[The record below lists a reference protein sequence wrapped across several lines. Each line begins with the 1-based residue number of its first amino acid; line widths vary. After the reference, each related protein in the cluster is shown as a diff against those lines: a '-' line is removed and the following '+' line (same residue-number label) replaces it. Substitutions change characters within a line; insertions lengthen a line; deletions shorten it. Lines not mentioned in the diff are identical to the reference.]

1 MQKTAKKFLSMLLA
15 LMMVLSILPTAVFA
29 TEQATVAAPLDSIV
43 PYGANDQTTGT
54 ATISVQ
60 NPVTFTGYSAFENVP
75 YYLVTVPAGTT
86 YVKATYKD
94 AAILTNATSGEAS
107 GYYADVPQWTGG
119 GVEMA
124 YTESNGD
131 ITITIPLNYSRT
143 AEDGTTVQKS
153 FVLGADGSGTAYA
166 PEYDGSASYAPVHF
180 LAFTYESNSAPTVAS
195 DAITTAN
202 VTLGNAWT
210 LDLADVFTDADGDTL
225 TYTATINGVAQ
236 ALNGTILGYTP
247 TAAGTYTVVLT
258 ASDNTGTAT
267 HTITLTVTDANQ
279 QIPRLKE
286 GVSSTASDTVTAGYA
301 YNLTDLQAGNI
312 FENPDGTALDYTN
325 YYYYRYVGDTRTGPY
340 YFTPALFGGTTIQI
354 TENAAGTYAYE
365 FHATNT
371 YGDSTDTW
379 TLTLDVR
386 AGTPQ
391 NYTFYV
397 GQDMNYSSNGNV
409 YPLIKLY
416 KTKGFDTKGADYIG
430 KDGDTYIYREDGV
443 DSSLYES
450 VQFLDSTFTNTL
462 NSTTGNKNGNYNEFY
477 ASLAPGKYSFRAYG
491 YNTSSGKY
499 DVYLGGHSLTL
510 PTETNVD
517 GGTGGG
523 TSIYLR
529 LHSIY
534 TTSRKTDNTYFTAS
548 DYTARISM
556 PSMGGDVQHGTP
568 YPSGNYTY
576 YPFMLYSAG
585 NAALWNAYVEPI
597 GTCAEDYI
605 FTQAI
610 NNTTAAG
617 YTVVTKNLA
626 LSQAINLTVTVP
638 AYADFNLFF
647 QYNNFN
653 TQIIEPKTGST
664 SGDANASV
672 DATRT
677 LTYKISKSNSNY
689 TWRLK
694 DIRSGTTYVTKAGWL
709 QSSTTSFAKEFTFN
723 AGDSTDQ
730 YSHSFSN
737 LGTMAKT
744 RDEAEIQTFL
754 SPSGYKY
761 TSGTERIRSYRLW
774 QIINS
779 DAANIMIEPEF
790 EVHTLAGSPT
800 LQKSNGGNAENNWLD
815 VKPNGTTILAVNYK
829 ALDVYA
835 ANDTYGTHGGFYP
848 ATNPERTSVFV
859 LSSEENGTATA
870 NIAYNS
876 NGLSS
881 SRPTAWDYNYDNW
894 FYLSNDTAPTLDF
907 TVASNSED
915 YGVSNVQY
923 AIVTTN
929 KTTMKSGLSGWT
941 TLTADSN
948 GKYHA
953 SLLGFRNAGLAGGTV
968 VIKMTANNKVSY
980 SLARVAEVTAT
991 VTNASNPRET
1001 EIMPGDKVSLTFEG
1015 SYRGIY
1021 KYSGIFNPTTYNL
1034 FYSIGDTAYKTNVAQ
1049 YQQMDQAKL
1058 ELTIPTNVD
1067 FGSGSTANVQL
1078 TNGYTYGSMY
1088 SAANPFATL
1097 YNMSDTGVGTNFN
1110 AVTVNFC
1117 LNRFPNVNV
1126 EVTPR
1131 YNFKLKLNITNP
1143 TTATPT
1149 VTLTDAAGNV
1159 HTANSNGE
1167 YENLPYGTYTYAVLC
1182 AGCDYVYGSFYLG
1195 SADKANVS
1203 GGVLTKT
1210 IPLTASAAGA
1220 WDGTTK
1226 TQPTLTDGVYQ
1237 IGTAAELAWF
1247 AAQVNGGSY
1256 AINGALTGD
1265 IDLAGYNWTPIGG
1278 TTASTAFK
1286 GSFNGNNHTVKNMGI
1301 YYSATTTSAP
1311 YKGLF
1316 GYVNGTSSSYA
1327 TIQNLKVTG
1336 KMYLTSTGSV
1346 SNAYSGGV
1354 VAYANYTIPL
1364 TASAAGAWDGTTKTQ
1379 PTLTD
1384 GVYQIGTAAEL
1395 AWFAAQVNGGS
1406 YAINGALTGD
1416 IDLAGYNWTPIG
1428 GTTASTAFKGSFN
1441 GNNHT
1446 VKNMGIYYSATT
1458 TSAPY
1463 KGLFGYV
1470 NGTSSSYAT
1479 IQNLKVTGKMYLTST
1494 GSVSNAYSGGVVAYA
1509 NYTNISGV
1517 VSDVDITVTRVNGNW
1532 SSVGGVAGRLVN
1544 SNATNCG
1551 NEGTIHAYQYV
1562 GGITG
1567 YATGTIT
1574 GCYNGGAITG
1584 NGYVAGIVGQT
1595 TKGVTACYNT
1605 GSITGAGNYVAGIV
1619 AFASGA
1625 SASVKNCYNRAYVE
1639 STGSNVGAVV
1649 GMTNNASAAMSNLY
1663 YLDFTCSQ
1671 GIGSAKS
1678 TAQTATAKT
1687 RAEMT
1692 KSSFVRAMNT
1702 GLTTAAFVSS
1712 RYSPALSWQTNLEG
1726 LITPSVGNIDM
1737 DPFGYVNESDV
1748 ELLRQYL
1755 AGKATLD
1762 ADQLAQANVDNIG
1775 GVDQND
1781 LDVLMQYV
1789 AGTINVFPVDRVEE
1803 D

>member
-29 TEQATVAAPLDSIV
+29 TEQGTVAAPLDSIV

-60 NPVTFTGYSAFENVP
+60 NSVTFTGYSAFENVP

-94 AAILTNATSGEAS
+94 AAILTNATSGVAS

-124 YTESNGD
+124 YTESGGD

-180 LAFTYESNSAPTVAS
+180 LAFTYEGKSAPTVAPG
-195 DAITTAN
+195 AIATAN

-210 LDLADVFTDADGDTL
+210 LDVAEMFTDADGDAL
-225 TYTATINGVAQ
+225 TYTATVNGATQ
-236 ALNGTILGYTP
+236 TLNGSTLSYTP
-247 TAAGTYTVVLT
+247 TAAGEYTIVLT
-258 ASDNTGTAT
+258 ATDDSGTAT
-267 HTITLTVTDANQ
+267 HTIVLTAAEGTQV
-279 QIPRLKE
+279 PRLKS
-286 GVSSTASDTVTAGYA
+286 GVPVTASATVSVGYA
-301 YNLTDLQAGNI
+301 YNLSDLQAGNI
-312 FENPDGTALDYTN
+312 FENPDGSSLSYTD
-325 YYYYRYVGDTRTGPY
+325 YYYYRTAGTGERKGPY
-340 YFTPALFGGTTIQI
+340 YFSTALFGATTIQI
-354 TENAAGTYAYE
+354 TENTADTYVYE
-365 FHATNT
+365 FHAMNSA
-371 YGDSTDTW
+371 GLSTDTW
-379 TLTLDVR
+379 TLTLTVSDSIE
-386 AGTPQ
+386 Q
-391 NYTFYV
+391 HYTFHV
-397 GQDMNYSSNGNV
+397 GQDMNYSTNGSQ

-416 KTKGFDTKGADYIG
+416 KTAGLDDKGADYLASYEVDG
-430 KDGDTYIYREDGV
+430 KTQYIYEDHDQSIAVVNGKYIITV
-443 DSSLYES
+443 KGQDYELKGYS
-450 VQFLDSTFTNTL
+450 PLTFKASDFITADP
-462 NSTTGNKNGNYNEFY
+462 NSTGTLADNYNNFY
-477 ASLAPGKYSFRAYG
+477 ASLAAGRYSFRAYG
-491 YNTSSGKY
+491 YKASETSAN
-499 DVYLGGHSLTL
+499 VYLGGHSLTL

-523 TSIYLR
+523 ADIYLR

-534 TTSRKTDNTYFTAS
+534 TTSKKNSSDYFTAD
-548 DYTARISM
+548 DYTARVVM

-617 YTVVTKNLA
+617 YTVVTKSLA

-647 QYNNFN
+647 QHNNFN

-664 SGDANASV
+664 SGDASASA

-800 LQKSNGGNAENNWLD
+800 LRKSNGGNAENNWLD

-835 ANDTYGTHGGFYP
+835 ANDTHGTHGGFYP

-881 SRPTAWDYNYDNW
+881 SRPSAWDYNYDNW

-929 KTTMKSGLSGWT
+929 KTTMESALSGWT

-991 VTNASNPRET
+991 VTNASNPQET

-1097 YNMSDTGVGTNFN
+1097 YNMSNTGVGTNFN

-1226 TQPTLTDGVYQ
+1226 TQPTLADGVYQ
-1237 IGTAAELAWF
+1237 IGNAAELAWF

-1346 SNAYSGGV
+1346 A
-1354 VAYANYTIPL
+1354 
-1364 TASAAGAWDGTTKTQ
+1364 
-1379 PTLTD
+1379 
-1384 GVYQIGTAAEL
+1384 
-1395 AWFAAQVNGGS
+1395 
-1406 YAINGALTGD
+1406 
-1416 IDLAGYNWTPIG
+1416 
-1428 GTTASTAFKGSFN
+1428 
-1441 GNNHT
+1441 
-1446 VKNMGIYYSATT
+1446 
-1458 TSAPY
+1458 
-1463 KGLFGYV
+1463 
-1470 NGTSSSYAT
+1470 
-1479 IQNLKVTGKMYLTST
+1479 
-1494 GSVSNAYSGGVVAYA
+1494 NAYSGGVVAYA

-1678 TAQTATAKT
+1678 TSQTATAKT
-1687 RAEMT
+1687 RAEMD
-1692 KSSFVRAMNT
+1692 SADFVTSMNT
-1702 GLTTAAFVSS
+1702 GLTTAAFGSS
-1712 RYSPALSWQTNLEG
+1712 RYSPALTWQTDLIG
-1726 LITPSVGNIDM
+1726 LTTPTVGNVNL
-1737 DPFGYVNESDV
+1737 DPFGYVDEEDLALLTEWKDAGKTKKDLTAEQWAQADLNDDGKLNDEDV
-1748 ELLRQYL
+1748 EILAAYL
-1755 AGKATLD
+1755 EDPRL
-1762 ADQLAQANVDNIG
+1762 
-1775 GVDQND
+1775 ND
-1781 LDVLMQYV
+1781 LS
-1789 AGTINVFPVDRVEE
+1789 
-1803 D
+1803 

>member
-29 TEQATVAAPLDSIV
+29 TEQGTVAAPLDSIV

-60 NPVTFTGYSAFENVP
+60 NSVTFTGYSAFENVP

-94 AAILTNATSGEAS
+94 AAILTNATSGVAS

-124 YTESNGD
+124 YTESGGD

-180 LAFTYESNSAPTVAS
+180 LAFTYEGKSAPTVAPG
-195 DAITTAN
+195 AIATAN

-210 LDLADVFTDADGDTL
+210 LDVAEMFTDADGDAL
-225 TYTATINGVAQ
+225 TYTATVNGATQ
-236 ALNGTILGYTP
+236 TLNGSTLSYTP
-247 TAAGTYTVVLT
+247 TAAGEYTIVLT
-258 ASDNTGTAT
+258 ATDDSGTAT
-267 HTITLTVTDANQ
+267 HTIVLTAAEGTQV
-279 QIPRLKE
+279 PRLKS
-286 GVSSTASDTVTAGYA
+286 GVPVTASATVSVGYA
-301 YNLTDLQAGNI
+301 YNLSDLQAGNI
-312 FENPDGTALDYTN
+312 FENPDGSSLSYTD
-325 YYYYRYVGDTRTGPY
+325 YYYYRTAGTGERKGPY
-340 YFTPALFGGTTIQI
+340 YFSTALFGATTIQI
-354 TENAAGTYAYE
+354 TENTADTYVYE
-365 FHATNT
+365 FHAMNSA
-371 YGDSTDTW
+371 GLSTDTW
-379 TLTLDVR
+379 TLTLTVSDSIE
-386 AGTPQ
+386 Q
-391 NYTFYV
+391 HYTFHV
-397 GQDMNYSSNGNV
+397 GQDMNYSTNGSQ

-416 KTKGFDTKGADYIG
+416 KTAGLDDKGADYLASYEVDG
-430 KDGDTYIYREDGV
+430 KTQYIYEDHDQSIAVVNGKYMITV
-443 DSSLYES
+443 KGQDYELKGYS
-450 VQFLDSTFTNTL
+450 PLTFKASDFTTADP
-462 NSTTGNKNGNYNEFY
+462 NSTGTLADNYNNFY
-477 ASLAPGKYSFRAYG
+477 ASLAAGRYSFRAYG
-491 YNTSSGKY
+491 YKASETSAN
-499 DVYLGGHSLTL
+499 VYLGGHSLTL

-523 TSIYLR
+523 ADIYLR

-534 TTSRKTDNTYFTAS
+534 TTSKKNSSDYFTAD
-548 DYTARISM
+548 DYTARVVM

-617 YTVVTKNLA
+617 YTVVTKSLA

-647 QYNNFN
+647 QHNNFN

-664 SGDANASV
+664 SGDASASA

-800 LQKSNGGNAENNWLD
+800 LRKSNGGNAENNWLD

-835 ANDTYGTHGGFYP
+835 ANDTHGTHGGFYP

-881 SRPTAWDYNYDNW
+881 SRPSAWDYNFDNW

-929 KTTMKSGLSGWT
+929 KTTMESALSGWT

-991 VTNASNPRET
+991 VTNASNPQET

-1097 YNMSDTGVGTNFN
+1097 YNMSNTGVGTNFN

-1226 TQPTLTDGVYQ
+1226 TQPTLADGVYQ
-1237 IGTAAELAWF
+1237 IGNAAELAWF

-1346 SNAYSGGV
+1346 A
-1354 VAYANYTIPL
+1354 
-1364 TASAAGAWDGTTKTQ
+1364 
-1379 PTLTD
+1379 
-1384 GVYQIGTAAEL
+1384 
-1395 AWFAAQVNGGS
+1395 
-1406 YAINGALTGD
+1406 
-1416 IDLAGYNWTPIG
+1416 
-1428 GTTASTAFKGSFN
+1428 
-1441 GNNHT
+1441 
-1446 VKNMGIYYSATT
+1446 
-1458 TSAPY
+1458 
-1463 KGLFGYV
+1463 
-1470 NGTSSSYAT
+1470 
-1479 IQNLKVTGKMYLTST
+1479 
-1494 GSVSNAYSGGVVAYA
+1494 NAYSGGVVAYA

-1678 TAQTATAKT
+1678 TSQTATAKT
-1687 RAEMT
+1687 RAEMD
-1692 KSSFVRAMNT
+1692 SADFVTSMNT
-1702 GLTTAAFVSS
+1702 GLTTAAFGSS
-1712 RYSPALSWQTNLEG
+1712 RYSPALTWQTDLIG
-1726 LITPSVGNIDM
+1726 LTTPTVGNVNL
-1737 DPFGYVNESDV
+1737 DPFGYVDEEDLALLTEWKDAGKTKKDLTAEQWAQADLNDDGKLNDEDV
-1748 ELLRQYL
+1748 EILAAYL
-1755 AGKATLD
+1755 EDPRL
-1762 ADQLAQANVDNIG
+1762 
-1775 GVDQND
+1775 ND
-1781 LDVLMQYV
+1781 LS
-1789 AGTINVFPVDRVEE
+1789 
-1803 D
+1803 

>member
-312 FENPDGTALDYTN
+312 FENPDGTALNYTN

-340 YFTPALFGGTTIQI
+340 YFTPALFGSTTIQI
-354 TENAAGTYAYE
+354 TENAAGTYVYE

-391 NYTFYV
+391 NYTFHV
-397 GQDMNYSSNGNV
+397 GQDMNYSTNGSR

-416 KTKGFDTKGADYIG
+416 KTAGLDDKGADYLASYEVDG
-430 KDGDTYIYREDGV
+430 KTQYIYEDHDQSIAVVNGKYMITV
-443 DSSLYES
+443 KGQDYELKGYS
-450 VQFLDSTFTNTL
+450 PLTFKASDFTTADP
-462 NSTTGNKNGNYNEFY
+462 NSTGTLADNYNNFY
-477 ASLAPGKYSFRAYG
+477 ASLAAGRYSFRAYG
-491 YNTSSGKY
+491 YKASETSAN
-499 DVYLGGHSLTL
+499 VYLGGHSLTL

-534 TTSRKTDNTYFTAS
+534 TTSRKTDNTYFAAS

-585 NAALWNAYVEPI
+585 NAALWNAYVDPI

-653 TQIIEPKTGST
+653 TQIIKPKTGST
-664 SGDANASV
+664 KGDANASA

-677 LTYKISKSNSNY
+677 LIYKISKSNSNY

-730 YSHSFSN
+730 HSHSFSN
-737 LGTMAKT
+737 LGTIAKT

-790 EVHTLAGSPT
+790 EVHLLAGSPT
-800 LQKSNGGNAENNWLD
+800 MQKSSGGNAENNWLD
-815 VKPNGTTILAVNYK
+815 VEPNGTTILAVNYK

-835 ANDTYGTHGGFYP
+835 ANDTHGTHGGFYP

-859 LSSEENGTATA
+859 LSSTENGTATA

-929 KTTMKSGLSGWT
+929 KTTMESALSGWT

-968 VIKMTANNKVSY
+968 IIKMTANNKVSY

-991 VTNASNPRET
+991 VTNASNPQET

-1286 GSFNGNNHTVKNMGI
+1286 GSFDGKNHTVKNMGI

-1336 KMYLTSTGSV
+1336 KMYLTSTASV
-1346 SNAYSGGV
+1346 A
-1354 VAYANYTIPL
+1354 
-1364 TASAAGAWDGTTKTQ
+1364 
-1379 PTLTD
+1379 
-1384 GVYQIGTAAEL
+1384 
-1395 AWFAAQVNGGS
+1395 
-1406 YAINGALTGD
+1406 
-1416 IDLAGYNWTPIG
+1416 
-1428 GTTASTAFKGSFN
+1428 
-1441 GNNHT
+1441 
-1446 VKNMGIYYSATT
+1446 
-1458 TSAPY
+1458 
-1463 KGLFGYV
+1463 
-1470 NGTSSSYAT
+1470 
-1479 IQNLKVTGKMYLTST
+1479 
-1494 GSVSNAYSGGVVAYA
+1494 NAYSGGVVAYA

-1574 GCYNGGAITG
+1574 GCYNSGAITG

-1595 TKGVTACYNT
+1595 TKAVTSCYNIGSVT
-1605 GSITGAGNYVAGIV
+1605 GNSNYVGGIV
-1619 AFASGA
+1619 ANASGA
-1625 SASVKNCYNRAYVE
+1625 SASITYSYNRGVVKG
-1639 STGSNVGAVV
+1639 TGDAVGAVA
-1649 GMTNNASAAMSNLY
+1649 GQMNNASSVTTNTYYLQNSCSKGIGIAKTTSQVATVKTAYAMTEAAGFYNLLNASTTDLVFVPAANYPILMWQVPAPTVGDVNLDGVVDEMDLIAFQEIADGNYNNIPTDVEAQADLDGNGVVNAEDLELMSNY
-1663 YLDFTCSQ
+1663 
-1671 GIGSAKS
+1671 
-1678 TAQTATAKT
+1678 
-1687 RAEMT
+1687 
-1692 KSSFVRAMNT
+1692 N
-1702 GLTTAAFVSS
+1702 
-1712 RYSPALSWQTNLEG
+1712 
-1726 LITPSVGNIDM
+1726 
-1737 DPFGYVNESDV
+1737 
-1748 ELLRQYL
+1748 
-1755 AGKATLD
+1755 AG
-1762 ADQLAQANVDNIG
+1762 VIY
-1775 GVDQND
+1775 
-1781 LDVLMQYV
+1781 M
-1789 AGTINVFPVDRVEE
+1789 FPVDDPTR
-1803 D
+1803 

>member
-1 MQKTAKKFLSMLLA
+1 
-15 LMMVLSILPTAVFA
+15 
-29 TEQATVAAPLDSIV
+29 
-43 PYGANDQTTGT
+43 
-54 ATISVQ
+54 
-60 NPVTFTGYSAFENVP
+60 
-75 YYLVTVPAGTT
+75 
-86 YVKATYKD
+86 
-94 AAILTNATSGEAS
+94 
-107 GYYADVPQWTGG
+107 
-119 GVEMA
+119 
-124 YTESNGD
+124 
-131 ITITIPLNYSRT
+131 
-143 AEDGTTVQKS
+143 
-153 FVLGADGSGTAYA
+153 
-166 PEYDGSASYAPVHF
+166 
-180 LAFTYESNSAPTVAS
+180 
-195 DAITTAN
+195 
-202 VTLGNAWT
+202 
-210 LDLADVFTDADGDTL
+210 
-225 TYTATINGVAQ
+225 
-236 ALNGTILGYTP
+236 
-247 TAAGTYTVVLT
+247 
-258 ASDNTGTAT
+258 
-267 HTITLTVTDANQ
+267 
-279 QIPRLKE
+279 
-286 GVSSTASDTVTAGYA
+286 
-301 YNLTDLQAGNI
+301 
-312 FENPDGTALDYTN
+312 
-325 YYYYRYVGDTRTGPY
+325 
-340 YFTPALFGGTTIQI
+340 
-354 TENAAGTYAYE
+354 
-365 FHATNT
+365 
-371 YGDSTDTW
+371 
-379 TLTLDVR
+379 
-386 AGTPQ
+386 
-391 NYTFYV
+391 
-397 GQDMNYSSNGNV
+397 MNYSTNGSQ

-416 KTKGFDTKGADYIG
+416 KTAGLDDKGADYLASYEVDG
-430 KDGDTYIYREDGV
+430 KTQYIYEDHDQSIAVVNGKYMITV
-443 DSSLYES
+443 KGQDYELKGYS
-450 VQFLDSTFTNTL
+450 PLTFKASDFTTADP
-462 NSTTGNKNGNYNEFY
+462 NSTGTLADNYNNFY
-477 ASLAPGKYSFRAYG
+477 ASLAAGRYSFRAYG
-491 YNTSSGKY
+491 YKASETSAN
-499 DVYLGGHSLTL
+499 VYLGGHSLTL

-523 TSIYLR
+523 ADIYLR

-534 TTSRKTDNTYFTAS
+534 TTSKKNSSDYFTAD
-548 DYTARISM
+548 DYTARVVM

-617 YTVVTKNLA
+617 YTVVTKSLA

-647 QYNNFN
+647 QHNNFN

-664 SGDANASV
+664 SGDASASA

-737 LGTMAKT
+737 LGTIAKT

-790 EVHTLAGSPT
+790 KVKVLSGDENAVTAVT
-800 LQKSNGGNAENNWLD
+800 GGNAKGNWLD
-815 VKPNGTTILAVNYK
+815 VTPNGTTIVAVNYK
-829 ALDVYA
+829 ALDVYTTA
-835 ANDTYGTHGGFYP
+835 DEHGTHGGLYP

-859 LSSEENGTATA
+859 LTNDKDEHGNAKA

-876 NGLSS
+876 NGLTS
-881 SRPTAWDYNYDNW
+881 SRPSAWDYNYDNW

-907 TVASNSED
+907 S
-915 YGVSNVQY
+915 VSSSGTTTVQY
-923 AIVTTN
+923 AIVTTDASDLD
-929 KTTMKSGLSGWT
+929 THLSGWT
-941 TLTADSN
+941 TLTADSS

-953 SLLGFRNAGLAGGTV
+953 SLLGFREAGLAGGTV
-968 VIKMTANNKVSY
+968 IIKMHDSTGTSY

-1226 TQPTLTDGVYQ
+1226 TQPTLADGVYQ

-1301 YYSATTTSAP
+1301 YYSGTTTSAP

-1346 SNAYSGGV
+1346 A
-1354 VAYANYTIPL
+1354 
-1364 TASAAGAWDGTTKTQ
+1364 
-1379 PTLTD
+1379 
-1384 GVYQIGTAAEL
+1384 
-1395 AWFAAQVNGGS
+1395 
-1406 YAINGALTGD
+1406 
-1416 IDLAGYNWTPIG
+1416 
-1428 GTTASTAFKGSFN
+1428 
-1441 GNNHT
+1441 
-1446 VKNMGIYYSATT
+1446 
-1458 TSAPY
+1458 
-1463 KGLFGYV
+1463 
-1470 NGTSSSYAT
+1470 
-1479 IQNLKVTGKMYLTST
+1479 
-1494 GSVSNAYSGGVVAYA
+1494 NAYSGGVVAYA

-1678 TAQTATAKT
+1678 TSQTATAKT
-1687 RAEMT
+1687 RAEMA
-1692 KSSFVRAMNT
+1692 SADFVTTMNT
-1702 GLTTAAFVSS
+1702 GMAGTFGSS
-1712 RYSPALSWQTNLEG
+1712 RYSPALSWQTG
-1726 LITPSVGNIDM
+1726 LIGLSTPTKGNVNL
-1737 DPFGYVNESDV
+1737 DPFGYVDEDDLTLLQEWVDEGKDINQLTLEQRAQADMDGSGDLDEEDV
-1748 ELLRQYL
+1748 NALIQYL
-1755 AGKATLD
+1755 
-1762 ADQLAQANVDNIG
+1762 
-1775 GVDQND
+1775 
-1781 LDVLMQYV
+1781 
-1789 AGTINVFPVDRVEE
+1789 E
-1803 D
+1803 DPRENPL

>member
-1 MQKTAKKFLSMLLA
+1 MGKKAALLA
-15 LMMVLSILPTAVFA
+15 VALAVAGLCILLWPVVSGHRL
-29 TEQATVAAPLDSIV
+29 QADMSAAAQGFLEEARQ
-43 PYGANDQTTGT
+43 PY
-54 ATISVQ
+54 S
-60 NPVTFTGYSAFENVP
+60 E
-75 YYLVTVPAGTT
+75 L
-86 YVKATYKD
+86 
-94 AAILTNATSGEAS
+94 
-107 GYYADVPQWTGG
+107 
-119 GVEMA
+119 
-124 YTESNGD
+124 
-131 ITITIPLNYSRT
+131 
-143 AEDGTTVQKS
+143 
-153 FVLGADGSGTAYA
+153 
-166 PEYDGSASYAPVHF
+166 
-180 LAFTYESNSAPTVAS
+180 
-195 DAITTAN
+195 
-202 VTLGNAWT
+202 
-210 LDLADVFTDADGDTL
+210 
-225 TYTATINGVAQ
+225 
-236 ALNGTILGYTP
+236 
-247 TAAGTYTVVLT
+247 
-258 ASDNTGTAT
+258 
-267 HTITLTVTDANQ
+267 
-279 QIPRLKE
+279 
-286 GVSSTASDTVTAGYA
+286 
-301 YNLTDLQAGNI
+301 LTDLQ
-312 FENPDGTALDYTN
+312 
-325 YYYYRYVGDTRTGPY
+325 
-340 YFTPALFGGTTIQI
+340 
-354 TENAAGTYAYE
+354 
-365 FHATNT
+365 
-371 YGDSTDTW
+371 
-379 TLTLDVR
+379 
-386 AGTPQ
+386 
-391 NYTFYV
+391 
-397 GQDMNYSSNGNV
+397 
-409 YPLIKLY
+409 
-416 KTKGFDTKGADYIG
+416 
-430 KDGDTYIYREDGV
+430 
-443 DSSLYES
+443 
-450 VQFLDSTFTNTL
+450 
-462 NSTTGNKNGNYNEFY
+462 
-477 ASLAPGKYSFRAYG
+477 G
-491 YNTSSGKY
+491 YNQRIYTERQAGLA
-499 DVYLGGHSLTL
+499 DALACEEPAVLLRDCGVEDEIIGVLEIPTLELVMPVYLG
-510 PTETNVD
+510 
-517 GGTGGG
+517 
-523 TSIYLR
+523 
-529 LHSIY
+529 
-534 TTSRKTDNTYFTAS
+534 AS
-548 DYTARISM
+548 DSHLAAGAAVLGNTSVPI
-556 PSMGGDVQHGTP
+556 GGVNTNCVIAGHRGW

-859 LSSEENGTATA
+859 LSSKENGTATA

-907 TVASNSED
+907 S
-915 YGVSNVQY
+915 VSSSGTTTVQY

-929 KTTMKSGLSGWT
+929 KTTMKSGLSDWFP
-941 TLTADSN
+941 LTADSS

-968 VIKMTANNKVSY
+968 IIKMHDSTGTSY
-980 SLARVAEVTAT
+980 SLARVAEVTAK
-991 VTNASNPRET
+991 VTNASNPQET

-1226 TQPTLTDGVYQ
+1226 TQPALTDGVYQ

-1286 GSFNGNNHTVKNMGI
+1286 GSFDGNNKTVKNMGI
-1301 YYSATTTSAP
+1301 YYSATTTAAP

-1316 GYVNGTSSSYA
+1316 GYVNSTSSSYA

-1346 SNAYSGGV
+1346 A
-1354 VAYANYTIPL
+1354 
-1364 TASAAGAWDGTTKTQ
+1364 
-1379 PTLTD
+1379 
-1384 GVYQIGTAAEL
+1384 
-1395 AWFAAQVNGGS
+1395 
-1406 YAINGALTGD
+1406 
-1416 IDLAGYNWTPIG
+1416 
-1428 GTTASTAFKGSFN
+1428 
-1441 GNNHT
+1441 
-1446 VKNMGIYYSATT
+1446 
-1458 TSAPY
+1458 
-1463 KGLFGYV
+1463 
-1470 NGTSSSYAT
+1470 
-1479 IQNLKVTGKMYLTST
+1479 
-1494 GSVSNAYSGGVVAYA
+1494 NAYSGGVVAYA

-1649 GMTNNASAAMSNLY
+1649 GMTNNASAAMERLY
-1663 YLDFTCSQ
+1663 YLDFTCAQ

-1702 GLTTAAFVSS
+1702 GLTTDAFVSS
-1712 RYSPALSWQTNLEG
+1712 RYSPALSWQTNLKG
-1726 LITPSVGNIDM
+1726 LKTPKVGNVDM
-1737 DPFGYVNESDV
+1737 DPFGYVDSKDV
-1748 ELLRQYL
+1748 ELLRKYL
-1755 AGKATLD
+1755 ANTITLND
-1762 ADQLAQANVDNIG
+1762 DQLAQANVNGDTVVN
-1775 GVDQND
+1775 QAD
-1781 LDVLMQYV
+1781 LDLLEQYV
-1789 AGTINVFPVDRVEE
+1789 AGTITVFPVG
-1803 D
+1803 

>member
-29 TEQATVAAPLDSIV
+29 TEQGTVAAPLDSIV

-60 NPVTFTGYSAFENVP
+60 NSVTFTGYSAFENVP

-94 AAILTNATSGEAS
+94 AAILTNATSGVAS

-124 YTESNGD
+124 YTESGGD

-180 LAFTYESNSAPTVAS
+180 LAFTYEGKSAPTVAPG
-195 DAITTAN
+195 AIATAN

-210 LDLADVFTDADGDTL
+210 LDVAEMFTDADGDAL
-225 TYTATINGVAQ
+225 TYTATVNGATQ
-236 ALNGTILGYTP
+236 TLNGSTLSYTP
-247 TAAGTYTVVLT
+247 TAAGEYTIVLT
-258 ASDNTGTAT
+258 ATDDSGTAT
-267 HTITLTVTDANQ
+267 HTIVLTAAEGTQV
-279 QIPRLKE
+279 PRLKS
-286 GVSSTASDTVTAGYA
+286 GVPVTASATVSVGYA
-301 YNLTDLQAGNI
+301 YNLSDLQAGNI
-312 FENPDGTALDYTN
+312 FENPDGSSLSYTD
-325 YYYYRYVGDTRTGPY
+325 YYYYRTAGTGERKGPY
-340 YFTPALFGGTTIQI
+340 YFSTALFGATTIQI
-354 TENAAGTYAYE
+354 TENTADTYVYE
-365 FHATNT
+365 FHAMNSA
-371 YGDSTDTW
+371 GLSTDTW
-379 TLTLDVR
+379 TLTLTVSDSIE
-386 AGTPQ
+386 Q
-391 NYTFYV
+391 HYTFHV
-397 GQDMNYSSNGNV
+397 GQDMNYSTNGSQ

-416 KTKGFDTKGADYIG
+416 KTAGLDDKGADYLASYEVDG
-430 KDGDTYIYREDGV
+430 KTQYIYEDHDQSIAVVNGKYMITV
-443 DSSLYES
+443 KGQDYELKGYS
-450 VQFLDSTFTNTL
+450 PLTFKASDFTTAAPDSTGTL
-462 NSTTGNKNGNYNEFY
+462 ADNYNNFY
-477 ASLAPGKYSFRAYG
+477 ASLAAGRYSFRAYG
-491 YNTSSGKY
+491 YKASETSAN
-499 DVYLGGHSLTL
+499 VYLGGHSLTL

-523 TSIYLR
+523 ADIYLR

-534 TTSRKTDNTYFTAS
+534 TTSKKNSSDYFTAD
-548 DYTARISM
+548 DYTARVVM

-617 YTVVTKNLA
+617 YTVVTKSLA

-647 QYNNFN
+647 QHNNFN

-664 SGDANASV
+664 SGDASASA

-800 LQKSNGGNAENNWLD
+800 LRKSNGGNAENNWLD

-835 ANDTYGTHGGFYP
+835 ANDTHGTHGGFYP

-881 SRPTAWDYNYDNW
+881 SRPSAWDYNYDNW

-929 KTTMKSGLSGWT
+929 KTTMESALSGWT

-991 VTNASNPRET
+991 VTNASNPQET

-1097 YNMSDTGVGTNFN
+1097 YNMSNTGVGTNFN

-1226 TQPTLTDGVYQ
+1226 TQPTLADGVYQ
-1237 IGTAAELAWF
+1237 IGNAAELAWF

-1346 SNAYSGGV
+1346 A
-1354 VAYANYTIPL
+1354 
-1364 TASAAGAWDGTTKTQ
+1364 
-1379 PTLTD
+1379 
-1384 GVYQIGTAAEL
+1384 
-1395 AWFAAQVNGGS
+1395 
-1406 YAINGALTGD
+1406 
-1416 IDLAGYNWTPIG
+1416 
-1428 GTTASTAFKGSFN
+1428 
-1441 GNNHT
+1441 
-1446 VKNMGIYYSATT
+1446 
-1458 TSAPY
+1458 
-1463 KGLFGYV
+1463 
-1470 NGTSSSYAT
+1470 
-1479 IQNLKVTGKMYLTST
+1479 
-1494 GSVSNAYSGGVVAYA
+1494 NAYSGGVVAYA

-1678 TAQTATAKT
+1678 TSQTATAKT
-1687 RAEMT
+1687 RAEMD
-1692 KSSFVRAMNT
+1692 SADFVTSMNT
-1702 GLTTAAFVSS
+1702 GLTTAAFGSS
-1712 RYSPALSWQTNLEG
+1712 RYSPALTWQTDLIG
-1726 LITPSVGNIDM
+1726 LTTPTVGNVNL
-1737 DPFGYVNESDV
+1737 DPFGYVDEEDLALLTEWKDAGKTKKDLTAEQWAQADLNDDGKLNDEDV
-1748 ELLRQYL
+1748 EILAAYL
-1755 AGKATLD
+1755 EDPRL
-1762 ADQLAQANVDNIG
+1762 
-1775 GVDQND
+1775 ND
-1781 LDVLMQYV
+1781 LS
-1789 AGTINVFPVDRVEE
+1789 
-1803 D
+1803 

>member
-29 TEQATVAAPLDSIV
+29 TEQGTVAAPLDSIV

-60 NPVTFTGYSAFENVP
+60 NSVTFTGYSAFENVP

-94 AAILTNATSGEAS
+94 AAILTNATSGVAS

-124 YTESNGD
+124 YTESGGD

-180 LAFTYESNSAPTVAS
+180 LAFTYEGKSAPTVAPG
-195 DAITTAN
+195 AIATAN

-210 LDLADVFTDADGDTL
+210 LDVAEMFTDADGDAL
-225 TYTATINGVAQ
+225 TYTATVNGATQ
-236 ALNGTILGYTP
+236 TLNGSTLSYTP
-247 TAAGTYTVVLT
+247 TAAGEYTIVLT
-258 ASDNTGTAT
+258 ATDDSGTAT
-267 HTITLTVTDANQ
+267 HTIVLTAAEGTQV
-279 QIPRLKE
+279 PRLKS
-286 GVSSTASDTVTAGYA
+286 GVPVTASATVSVGYA
-301 YNLTDLQAGNI
+301 YNLSDLQAGNI
-312 FENPDGTALDYTN
+312 FENPDGSSLSYTD
-325 YYYYRYVGDTRTGPY
+325 YYYYRTAGTGERKGPY
-340 YFTPALFGGTTIQI
+340 YFSTALFGATTIQI
-354 TENAAGTYAYE
+354 TENTADTYVYE
-365 FHATNT
+365 FHAMNSA
-371 YGDSTDTW
+371 GLSTDTW
-379 TLTLDVR
+379 TLTLTVSDSIE
-386 AGTPQ
+386 Q
-391 NYTFYV
+391 HYTFHV
-397 GQDMNYSSNGNV
+397 GQDMNYSTNGSQ

-416 KTKGFDTKGADYIG
+416 KTAGLDDKGADYLASYEVDG
-430 KDGDTYIYREDGV
+430 KTQYIYEDHDQSIAVVNGKYMITV
-443 DSSLYES
+443 KGQDYELKGYS
-450 VQFLDSTFTNTL
+450 PLTFKASDFTTADP
-462 NSTTGNKNGNYNEFY
+462 NSTGTLADNYNNFY
-477 ASLAPGKYSFRAYG
+477 ASLAAGRYSFRAYG
-491 YNTSSGKY
+491 YKASETSAN
-499 DVYLGGHSLTL
+499 VYLGGHSLTL

-523 TSIYLR
+523 ADIYLR

-534 TTSRKTDNTYFTAS
+534 TTSKKNSSDYFTAD
-548 DYTARISM
+548 DYTARVVM
-556 PSMGGDVQHGTP
+556 PSMGGDVQHGAP
-568 YPSGNYTY
+568 YTSGNYTY

-617 YTVVTKNLA
+617 YTVVTKSLA

-647 QYNNFN
+647 QHNNFN
-653 TQIIEPKTGST
+653 TQVIVPKTGST
-664 SGDANASV
+664 SGDANASA

-800 LQKSNGGNAENNWLD
+800 LRKSNGGNAENNWLD

-835 ANDTYGTHGGFYP
+835 ANDTHGTHGGFYP

-881 SRPTAWDYNYDNW
+881 SRPSAWDYNYDNW

-929 KTTMKSGLSGWT
+929 KTTMESALSGWT

-991 VTNASNPRET
+991 VTNATNPRET

-1088 SAANPFATL
+1088 SAATRLPP
-1097 YNMSDTGVGTNFN
+1097 
-1110 AVTVNFC
+1110 C
-1117 LNRFPNVNV
+1117 
-1126 EVTPR
+1126 
-1131 YNFKLKLNITNP
+1131 IT
-1143 TTATPT
+1143 
-1149 VTLTDAAGNV
+1149 
-1159 HTANSNGE
+1159 
-1167 YENLPYGTYTYAVLC
+1167 C
-1182 AGCDYVYGSFYLG
+1182 R
-1195 SADKANVS
+1195 
-1203 GGVLTKT
+1203 
-1210 IPLTASAAGA
+1210 IPA
-1220 WDGTTK
+1220 W
-1226 TQPTLTDGVYQ
+1226 
-1237 IGTAAELAWF
+1237 AR
-1247 AAQVNGGSY
+1247 
-1256 AINGALTGD
+1256 
-1265 IDLAGYNWTPIGG
+1265 
-1278 TTASTAFK
+1278 
-1286 GSFNGNNHTVKNMGI
+1286 
-1301 YYSATTTSAP
+1301 TS
-1311 YKGLF
+1311 
-1316 GYVNGTSSSYA
+1316 
-1327 TIQNLKVTG
+1327 
-1336 KMYLTSTGSV
+1336 M
-1346 SNAYSGGV
+1346 
-1354 VAYANYTIPL
+1354 
-1364 TASAAGAWDGTTKTQ
+1364 
-1379 PTLTD
+1379 
-1384 GVYQIGTAAEL
+1384 
-1395 AWFAAQVNGGS
+1395 
-1406 YAINGALTGD
+1406 
-1416 IDLAGYNWTPIG
+1416 
-1428 GTTASTAFKGSFN
+1428 
-1441 GNNHT
+1441 
-1446 VKNMGIYYSATT
+1446 
-1458 TSAPY
+1458 
-1463 KGLFGYV
+1463 
-1470 NGTSSSYAT
+1470 
-1479 IQNLKVTGKMYLTST
+1479 
-1494 GSVSNAYSGGVVAYA
+1494 
-1509 NYTNISGV
+1509 
-1517 VSDVDITVTRVNGNW
+1517 R
-1532 SSVGGVAGRLVN
+1532 
-1544 SNATNCG
+1544 
-1551 NEGTIHAYQYV
+1551 
-1562 GGITG
+1562 
-1567 YATGTIT
+1567 
-1574 GCYNGGAITG
+1574 
-1584 NGYVAGIVGQT
+1584 
-1595 TKGVTACYNT
+1595 
-1605 GSITGAGNYVAGIV
+1605 
-1619 AFASGA
+1619 
-1625 SASVKNCYNRAYVE
+1625 
-1639 STGSNVGAVV
+1639 
-1649 GMTNNASAAMSNLY
+1649 
-1663 YLDFTCSQ
+1663 
-1671 GIGSAKS
+1671 
-1678 TAQTATAKT
+1678 
-1687 RAEMT
+1687 
-1692 KSSFVRAMNT
+1692 
-1702 GLTTAAFVSS
+1702 S
-1712 RYSPALSWQTNLEG
+1712 R
-1726 LITPSVGNIDM
+1726 
-1737 DPFGYVNESDV
+1737 
-1748 ELLRQYL
+1748 
-1755 AGKATLD
+1755 
-1762 ADQLAQANVDNIG
+1762 
-1775 GVDQND
+1775 
-1781 LDVLMQYV
+1781 
-1789 AGTINVFPVDRVEE
+1789 
-1803 D
+1803 